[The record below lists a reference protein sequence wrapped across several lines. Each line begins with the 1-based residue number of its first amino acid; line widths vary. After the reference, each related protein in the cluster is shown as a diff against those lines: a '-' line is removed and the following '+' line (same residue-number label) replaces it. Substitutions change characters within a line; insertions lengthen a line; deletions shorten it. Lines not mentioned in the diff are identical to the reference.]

1 MQLDDILTL
10 FYVLYNVSF
19 RIELCYWAQ
28 GNLHSDLAKLKQPR
42 YKDHYISG
50 HFPCANSVS
59 LIKSKN
65 GTTCVYL
72 SSRFGSAENKN
83 HKCYVTCGYC

>member
-1 MQLDDILTL
+1 MPNMLTR
-10 FYVLYNVSF
+10 S
-19 RIELCYWAQ
+19 RIYRMQ
-28 GNLHSDLAKLKQPR
+28 GNLHSDQAKMKQLR
-42 YKDHYISG
+42 CKDHYISG

-72 SSRFGSAENKN
+72 SSRFGFAQNKT